1 MAESFAQG
9 IGIPGAQLLGD
20 LARGGSRWEVY
31 LETSLTPDGSA
42 VRGRLHFVQADRRR
56 ESGWIFLEHSDREI
70 RERVGEFSSS
80 ELWAILES
88 LAP

>member
-9 IGIPGAQLLGD
+9 AGIAGAQLLGD
-20 LARGGSRWEVY
+20 LARGAARWEVY
-31 LETSLTPDGSA
+31 LETALAPDGAA

-56 ESGWIFLEHSDREI
+56 ESAWIFLEHSDREV
-70 RERVGEFSSS
+70 RERVADFSSS